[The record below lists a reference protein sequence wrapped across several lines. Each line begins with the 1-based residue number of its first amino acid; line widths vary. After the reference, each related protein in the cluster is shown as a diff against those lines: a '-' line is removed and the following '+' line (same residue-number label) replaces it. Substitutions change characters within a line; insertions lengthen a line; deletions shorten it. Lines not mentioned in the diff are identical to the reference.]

1 MRILSDSTNLILGLC
16 RALQRERND
25 AQKRLDDLET
35 KLRKNFGDMAVEALL
50 ESDDFD
56 DLYFYE
62 QEEEIEEILDGD
74 LKDVE
79 TPMFSDKK
87 LNVLEGSAAA

>member
-1 MRILSDSTNLILGLC
+1 LRILSDSTNLILGLC